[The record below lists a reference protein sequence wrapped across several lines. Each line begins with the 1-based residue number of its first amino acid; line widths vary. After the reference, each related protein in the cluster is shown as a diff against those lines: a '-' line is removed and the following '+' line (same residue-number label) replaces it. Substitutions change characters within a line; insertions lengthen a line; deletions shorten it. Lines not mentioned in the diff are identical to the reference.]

1 MADLDQHDSRH
12 DSKPDNITAGP
23 TSTGTGVGST
33 CPPTYLP
40 SDPLAFIKNTGVIKS
55 VRPDRGY
62 AFLTDTQGEDR
73 FFHRSSMNN
82 PADFDVLLPGVY
94 VFFTPIKHAKG
105 PRATRVHLVA

>member
-1 MADLDQHDSRH
+1 MADLDQSDSTAI
-12 DSKPDNITAGP
+12 NIADTAAA
-23 TSTGTGVGST
+23 GVVGVVGL
-33 CPPTYLP
+33 PPSYQP
-40 SDPLAFIKNTGVIKS
+40 SDPLAFIKHTGVIKS